1 MTGTNLE
8 KIFEMSKFAAMSEL
22 MQEEYLAQF
31 MAELDEQSQLR
42 TAHEEGLAAG
52 EAKGRAEGLAEGA
65 AQQAR
70 DIALRMRKK
79 GVNPAVISEFTGLSL
94 DEIQAL

>member
-1 MTGTNLE
+1 
-8 KIFEMSKFAAMSEL
+8 MSEL
-22 MQEEYLAQF
+22 VQEEYLAQF

-52 EAKGRAEGLAEGA
+52 EAKGRAEGLAEGM
-65 AQQAR
+65 R
-70 DIALRMRKK
+70 HVALAMREK
-79 GVNPAVISEFTGLSL
+79 GLNLSDISEFTGLSL